1 MEGLIAVCSPIK
13 EIDGIEAFIVHLN
26 RKSTVRPASRDRIS
40 VQMPGHIVL
49 QNLGFDEN
57 ELTGVNSYID
67 DNLPV
72 LVDMA
77 LERTEAVG

>member
-1 MEGLIAVCSPIK
+1 MEGLIAVCSPIQ
-13 EIDGIEAFIVHLN
+13 EINGVEAFIVHIN
-26 RKSTVRPASRDRIS
+26 RRSAAMPSSRDRIS

-49 QNLGFDEN
+49 QNLGFGEN

-67 DNLPV
+67 NNLPI

-77 LERTEAVG
+77 LERTEAVS